1 MPIVFTFQHLSQS
14 APKHACCVWGTTFH
28 FLSSQSL
35 CLQSKR
41 THRDTQ
47 VNRLTDF
54 LWSFCFLNGICQ
66 GGRHIFSPWNSYIDW
81 RWYPFCLE
89 EFKSFSP
96 VYIQFCQLCLGF
108 QGAFI
113 LVPYLFWCLQMA
125 LHLIGLKSMVWTNW
139 WLFSPRRTL
148 WGNSWKRCV
157 WVSFPIYR
165 KNRSGNLDQLIDRA
179 PAQHTR
185 KTGCGGKGL

>member
-1 MPIVFTFQHLSQS
+1 MQRWQIATRHQRKEKISQSETEPWCVGMDMFPGKSHQPVFSPWLCEHPCEPIIFTFQHLSPS

-41 THRDTQ
+41 THIDTQ
-47 VNRLTDF
+47 VNRMTDF

-96 VYIQFCQLCLGF
+96 VYIQFCQLCFRFPGSIHS
-108 QGAFI
+108 GALFI
-113 LVPYLFWCLQMA
+113 LMSANGSAFD
-125 LHLIGLKSMVWTNW
+125 
-139 WLFSPRRTL
+139 
-148 WGNSWKRCV
+148 
-157 WVSFPIYR
+157 
-165 KNRSGNLDQLIDRA
+165 RSEINA
-179 PAQHTR
+179 SN
-185 KTGCGGKGL
+185 